1 MISSLLRPRTN
12 RPWFFALLLV
22 TGTNALSTDT
32 YISSLPSLQFSLHT
46 SSSVAQLTITA
57 FIAGLAIGQL
67 ASGPISDARGRRHMI
82 LVACVVFTVMAGLC
96 AVASTGWLL
105 VAERAI
111 QGFASGS
118 AIAVGRAVVN
128 DSFQGRRAA
137 ATFGSLSAVS
147 LIMPV
152 VGPAIGGALVTVGDW
167 RTIFWFLAA
176 VGVAMWASAVVG
188 LPETLPP
195 ARRHP
200 GGFAQ
205 LRGRARDLL
214 GDRSF
219 AAPVLVQCL
228 TVGGFLVYIGG
239 SSFVLQE
246 GLGIS
251 RAEYTVV
258 FSTNA
263 AAMVLTSALFRLL
276 VMRMGPVPLRRYA
289 ITAQTTAVAVL
300 FVSVAVASHHRPSL
314 AVVWVSLA
322 TMTAGLGMFFPANT
336 AIAQQAGRRFSGTAS
351 ALSGGLPLLVGSM
364 TTPLTGALG
373 SQTVLTMATLMIAF
387 FALAAISAVML
398 RHATPG
404 PDDIDTDPGIGPRDK
419 TRSQT
424 VSTSF
429 A

>member
-1 MISSLLRPRTN
+1 
-12 RPWFFALLLV
+12 
-22 TGTNALSTDT
+22 
-32 YISSLPSLQFSLHT
+32 
-46 SSSVAQLTITA
+46 
-57 FIAGLAIGQL
+57 
-67 ASGPISDARGRRHMI
+67 
-82 LVACVVFTVMAGLC
+82 
-96 AVASTGWLL
+96 
-105 VAERAI
+105 
-111 QGFASGS
+111 
-118 AIAVGRAVVN
+118 
-128 DSFQGRRAA
+128 
-137 ATFGSLSAVS
+137 

-176 VGVAMWASAVVG
+176 VGVAMWASAVIG

-195 ARRHP
+195 SRRHP
-200 GGFAQ
+200 GGFTQ
-205 LRGRARDLL
+205 LLGRARDLL
-214 GDRSF
+214 GDRNF

-289 ITAQTTAVAVL
+289 ISTQTAAVAVL
-300 FVSVAVASHHRPSL
+300 FFSVMVASHHRPPL
-314 AVVWVSLA
+314 VVVWVCLA

-373 SQTVLTMATLMIAF
+373 SQTVLTMATLMAVF
-387 FALAAISAVML
+387 FALAAISAVAL
-398 RHATPG
+398 RRAAPG
-404 PDDIDTDPGIGPRDK
+404 PDDIDTDIGHRDK
-419 TRSQT
+419 TRSQAM
-424 VSTSF
+424 SSSF

>member
-1 MISSLLRPRTN
+1 
-12 RPWFFALLLV
+12 V

-32 YISSLPSLQFSLHT
+32 YISSLPALQSSLNT

-57 FIAGLAIGQL
+57 FIAGMALGQL
-67 ASGPISDARGRRHMI
+67 ASGPISDARGRRKMI
-82 LVACVVFTVMAGLC
+82 LVACVVFTVMAALC

-105 VAERAI
+105 VAERAV

-128 DSFQGRRAA
+128 DSSQGRRAA

-152 VGPAIGGALVTVGDW
+152 VGPAIGGALVAVGDW

-195 ARRHP
+195 SRRHP

-214 GDRSF
+214 SDRSF

-239 SSFVLQE
+239 SSFVLQQ

-258 FSTNA
+258 FTTNA
-263 AAMVLTSALFRLL
+263 AAMVVGSALFRLL

-289 ITAQTTAVAVL
+289 ITTQTAAVAVL
-300 FVSVAVASHHRPSL
+300 FVAVLASSHHRPPL
-314 AVVWVSLA
+314 PAVWVSLA
-322 TMTAGLGMFFPANT
+322 AMTAGLGMFFPANT

-373 SQTVLTMATLMIAF
+373 SQTVLTMATLMTAF
-387 FALAAISAVML
+387 FALAAVSAIWL
-398 RHATPG
+398 RQAAPG
-404 PDDIDTDPGIGPRDK
+404 PDDIDADSAMSDRDK
-419 TRSQT
+419 AKSQT
-424 VSTSF
+424 ISTSF